1 MYSHLSS
8 RFCRS
13 VEVKS
18 SIDLNLV
25 INMTLKEYINQ
36 DRIDY
41 YPFFSRSYLLDWLFQ
56 TEQYWIGK
64 YVKALRKEEFYTIYK
79 KSKLMRYYYF
89 RRKNILGRKLGFF
102 INAGCFDTGLKI
114 YHYGSIIVNP
124 KSRIGKNCT
133 IHGNC
138 CIGSKGTFPDDS
150 PVIGDNVDIGQ
161 NAQILG
167 GITIADGVKIGAGA
181 VVTKSVLTPGVTVV
195 GIPARIIK

>member
-1 MYSHLSS
+1 MMGPTY
-8 RFCRS
+8 
-13 VEVKS
+13 
-18 SIDLNLV
+18 
-25 INMTLKEYINQ
+25 INMKNYIES

-41 YPFFSRSYLLDWLFQ
+41 YSIFSKKGLIDYILRS
-56 TEQYWIGK
+56 EQYWIRC
-64 YVKALRKEEFYTIYK
+64 YLRSLRAEEWYTFYAPNK
-79 KSKLMRYYYF
+79 WLMYYYK
-89 RRKNILGRKLGFF
+89 RKKNMLGRKLGFL

-124 KSRIGKNCT
+124 KARIGKNCT

-138 CIGSKGTFPDDS
+138 CIGSKGAFPDDS

-181 VVTKSVLTPGVTVV
+181 VVTRSVFTSDVTVL
-195 GIPARIIK
+195 GIPARII

>member
-1 MYSHLSS
+1 MNRYI
-8 RFCRS
+8 
-13 VEVKS
+13 KS
-18 SIDLNLV
+18 
-25 INMTLKEYINQ
+25 

-41 YPFFSRSYLLDWLFQ
+41 CSSFSKEGLLDRILRS
-56 TEQYWIGK
+56 EQYWVRC
-64 YVKALRKEEFYTIYK
+64 YLSALRAEEWYAFY
-79 KSKLMRYYYF
+79 SPNKLLMYYYK
-89 RRKNILGRKLGFF
+89 RRKNVLGRKLGFF
-102 INAGCFDTGLKI
+102 INAGCFDIGLKI

-167 GITIADGVKIGAGA
+167 GITIADRVKIGAGT
-181 VVTKSVLTPGVTVV
+181 VVTKSILTPGVTVV
-195 GIPARIIK
+195 GVPARIIEKKHESFNYDD